1 MARTNTAGDLR
12 VNLATDDESEV
23 SVPLFVMIPNG
34 ESTTVFDIT
43 VLDDMEIDG
52 LQRVTISAGATG
64 HLSDT
69 TILEV
74 IDNEISFSAIL
85 DDGDTGFTQ
94 TGFTS
99 LSNSQVATA
108 YEGDNHNMRG
118 GSGSA
123 NWTFTGLQDGQYQV
137 AATWSHKYNNAYNA
151 KDAPYTI
158 LDSEGVQLASAIV
171 DQSINPED
179 FSADGVKWNTLAT
192 VNVTGGTLTVNLGAG
207 SNSNRYTVAD
217 AVRIEL
223 TDNPS
228 PALTFEVNQTSII
241 ENGEAI
247 AVTILRDGIV
257 GDLTITLSSS
267 DSSELEL
274 PATVTIRDGEDRTT
288 FDIVPNDDLL
298 VDGSQTVTVTA
309 SAHGQLQATVEITVN
324 DNETPFSAILD
335 DGDTG
340 FTQTGFTS
348 LSNSQVATAY
358 EGDNHNMRG
367 GSGSANWTF
376 TGLQDGQYQ
385 VAATWSHKYNNAYN
399 AKDAPYTILDSEGV
413 QLASAIV
420 DQSINPEDFSADG
433 VKWNTLAT
441 VNVTGGTLTV
451 NLGAGSN
458 SNRYT
463 VADAV
468 RIVYLGSESNDNDPQ
483 AADAVF
489 GTSLY

>member
-1 MARTNTAGDLR
+1 MDDLGDNVITVAATTRTDGLSSFSNYGATSVDLGAPGSGILSTKPGGGYTTKSGTSMASPHVAGVAGLLLAKRQDLTPAEVRTAILQG
-12 VNLATDDESEV
+12 TDAIGSLEGKTV
-23 SVPLFVMIPNG
+23 SGGRLNAYNALMMVAPPNG
-34 ESTTVFDIT
+34 QFVTVEALTDTAANFG
-43 VLDDMEIDG
+43 LSPSSGG
-52 LQRVTISAGATG
+52 LQF
-64 HLSDT
+64 
-69 TILEV
+69 
-74 IDNEISFSAIL
+74 FSAIL

-179 FSADGVKWNTLAT
+179 FSADGVN
-192 VNVTGGTLTVNLGAG
+192 
-207 SNSNRYTVAD
+207 
-217 AVRIEL
+217 
-223 TDNPS
+223 
-228 PALTFEVNQTSII
+228 
-241 ENGEAI
+241 
-247 AVTILRDGIV
+247 
-257 GDLTITLSSS
+257 
-267 DSSELEL
+267 
-274 PATVTIRDGEDRTT
+274 
-288 FDIVPNDDLL
+288 
-298 VDGSQTVTVTA
+298 
-309 SAHGQLQATVEITVN
+309 
-324 DNETPFSAILD
+324 
-335 DGDTG
+335 
-340 FTQTGFTS
+340 
-348 LSNSQVATAY
+348 
-358 EGDNHNMRG
+358 
-367 GSGSANWTF
+367 
-376 TGLQDGQYQ
+376 
-385 VAATWSHKYNNAYN
+385 
-399 AKDAPYTILDSEGV
+399 
-413 QLASAIV
+413 
-420 DQSINPEDFSADG
+420 
-433 VKWNTLAT
+433 WNTLAT

-468 RIVYLGSESNDNDPQ
+468 RIVYLGSESNDDDQQ